1 MRRQALRRTELAQD
15 IAFAVRPGFFAWKQ
29 QWRPP
34 LQHDRIQAQF
44 NACGSAVDRGGWRA
58 GERLAAKL
66 EAENGAMR
74 EDPACFNSFAVA
86 GISVR
91 GFPWK

>member
-1 MRRQALRRTELAQD
+1 
-15 IAFAVRPGFFAWKQ
+15 
-29 QWRPP
+29 
-34 LQHDRIQAQF
+34 
-44 NACGSAVDRGGWRA
+44 VDRGGWRA